1 MFDRKDITAVEAR
14 SIMCG
19 IDWNNFIDHKI
30 EQCNTCI
37 LRAAKIG
44 HREARLDIYTKEKY
58 VWDKVTEHFQS
69 KGFEVIRE
77 WSGIRIRW

>member
-30 EQCNTCI
+30 EQCNAYIRHT
-37 LRAAKIG
+37 AEIG
-44 HREARLDIYTKEKY
+44 HRETRVDIYTKERY
-58 VWDKVTEHFQS
+58 VWDKVIEHFQS
-69 KGFEVIRE
+69 KGFEVTKE
-77 WSGIRIRW
+77 WNGIRIRW

>member
-1 MFDRKDITAVEAR
+1 MFERKDITAVEAR

-30 EQCNTCI
+30 EQCNTRI
-37 LRAAKIG
+37 RGAAKIG
-44 HREARLDIYTKEKY
+44 HRETQVDIYTKEKY
-58 VWDKVTEHFQS
+58 VWDNVIEHFQS
-69 KGFEVIRE
+69 KGFEVTRE